1 MIKTLSLAAIPMLLL
16 ACGVFGGD
24 TESPENVALQS
35 SPKPAGNAELPAND
49 APAGPAGPQG
59 SLGPSGLP
67 GERGTAGLAGLQ
79 GPLGEQG
86 PMGDPGQTG
95 EQGELGLLGPQGAPG
110 EQGEPGPVGEP
121 GSSGPLG
128 SPGPQGPQGEQGE
141 PGVKGPRGDPGGP
154 KGDKGDQGATGPVGP
169 QGPIGLKGDQ
179 AVLGLEIVSKVD
191 STNAVF
197 RKVDMECGTDK
208 IVLSGGY
215 STNRTDVRIHESV
228 PLSSGTGWRVSAAS
242 EDTNGVYDLWVY
254 AICVN
259 KE

>member
-59 SLGPSGLP
+59 SQGPSGLP
-67 GERGTAGLAGLQ
+67 GERGPGGPAGLQ

-86 PMGDPGQTG
+86 PMGDSGETG
-95 EQGELGLLGPQGAPG
+95 EQGDLGELGTAGPQGTP
-110 EQGEPGPVGEP
+110 GEPGHVGEP

-128 SPGPQGPQGEQGE
+128 SPGPQGEQGE